1 MNVIEHSAAMHM
13 ALRSPPVA
21 GLRAAVPGAHDACTT
36 ALIAR
41 FHALRGEA

>member
-21 GLRAAVPGAHDACTT
+21 GLRAAVPGDAFDPKP
-36 ALIAR
+36 
-41 FHALRGEA
+41 FHELRGEA